1 MSLLTVD
8 SAPASPRTSARPQD
22 PARLT
27 RRTRLRSVSH
37 KKDFSP
43 LVAVLRRLHP
53 MAAILRGAFRGQPCS
68 RRAKKN
74 VDAIASPA
82 SRSLFPSPTTVHGT
96 SKPSANRPAG
106 SAFLAAGQ
114 CRWPVRTCHVAGGDY
129 VTRVAGFHVWGSR
142 LPSGRGVAE
151 AGRSHTLSACLAT
164 REAVR
169 FATRETVASS
179 SFMPASNAR
188 NGLTGYEDLSPT
200 RSYERTRMRA
210 PRFFRFGAGARHAG
224 IL

>member
-43 LVAVLRRLHP
+43 LVAVLHP

-68 RRAKKN
+68 RRVKKT

-82 SRSLFPSPTTVHGT
+82 SRSLFPSPTTAHGT
-96 SKPSANRPAG
+96 SKPSANRLAG
-106 SAFLAAGQ
+106 SAFLVAAP
-114 CRWPVRTCHVAGGDY
+114 CRLPVRTCHIARGDY

-169 FATRETVASS
+169 SATRETVASS
-179 SFMPASNAR
+179 SFMPASNAW
-188 NGLTGYEDLSPT
+188 NGLTGV
-200 RSYERTRMRA
+200 
-210 PRFFRFGAGARHAG
+210 
-224 IL
+224 